1 MIDPAFDARK
11 SRMIK
16 HHTLGRVFAPIAVL
30 FSMTASLGAQ
40 SNALPLTT
48 PGKSTLNFE
57 VRLPRERMEMTIS
70 TSRILTMEQKIPQAQ
85 VNNQE
90 ILDLT
95 PLSPNQI
102 QVSAKKAGV
111 TQINLWDEDK
121 KLYTVDV
128 IVYADT
134 QELSLLL
141 QSQFPNCTLK
151 IVPVA
156 TSVLIS
162 GYVDKEEH
170 VEKIIQIA
178 KEFYPNVINNMS
190 LGGVQKVLLHVKLME
205 VSRTKLRRLGFDF
218 ANINGG
224 STVVSS
230 VSGLITGVTTAGAT
244 TSPGITTGGNPN
256 FAFGIANGG
265 SAFFGVLEALRQDN
279 LLKVRAEPELVTQSG
294 RAAFFNAGGEIP
306 VPVPQSLGTVT
317 IEWKKYGAQ
326 VDFVPIV
333 LGNGKIR
340 LEVRPRVSELDDS
353 RSIVINGTTV
363 PGIRS
368 READTAVELIAGQTM
383 AIAGLLSSH
392 EDVETRGLP
401 WISEVP
407 YIGVPFKR
415 SNSSINEVE
424 LLILVTPELVEAM
437 DPNEVPECGPGL
449 HTTSPNDWE
458 LYMKGYLEVPNC
470 CPNGNGD
477 TNAPPPDGMIGPE
490 EMTAPAASGA
500 MTPGNRPYL
509 RNPSASGT
517 SQVARRANAPTSY
530 GRNNSSNTPRG
541 VPDSRPIDTNPPPS
555 FVGPVGYDV
564 IK

>member
-1 MIDPAFDARK
+1 MIDPAFDARN

-16 HHTLGRVFAPIAVL
+16 HHTLGRVFATIAIL
-30 FSMTASLGAQ
+30 FSLTASLGAQ
-40 SNALPLTT
+40 SNTLPLTT

-90 ILDLT
+90 LLDLT

-141 QSQFPNCTLK
+141 QTQFPNCTLK

-162 GYVDKEEH
+162 GFVDKEEH

-205 VSRTKLRRLGFDF
+205 VSRTKLRRLGFDW
-218 ANINGG
+218 ANLNGG
-224 STVVSS
+224 SGAISNVAGMWTDQSL
-230 VSGLITGVTTAGAT
+230 GAAATPLKYTG
-244 TSPGITTGGNPN
+244 NN
-256 FAFGIANGG
+256 FAFGITNGG

-340 LEVRPRVSELDDS
+340 LEVRPRVSELDDT
-353 RSIVINGTTV
+353 RSIIINGTTV

-368 READTAVELIAGQTM
+368 READTAVELTAGQTM

-392 EDVETRGLP
+392 EDVETRGIP
-401 WISEVP
+401 WLSEVP

-415 SNSSINEVE
+415 SNNSINEVE

-437 DPNEVPECGPGL
+437 DPNEVPQCGPGMN
-449 HTTSPNDWE
+449 TTSPNDWE

-470 CPNGNGD
+470 CPNDND
-477 TNAPPPDGMIGPE
+477 KSNAPPQDGMIGPE

-500 MTPGNRPYL
+500 LTPGNRPSP
-509 RNPSASGT
+509 RNPSSSGT
-517 SQVARRANAPTSY
+517 TQVARRANAPTSY
-530 GRNNSSNTPRG
+530 GRNNSSNTTRV
-541 VPDSRPIDTNPPPS
+541 VPDSRPIDTNPPPN